1 MDGVGVARIR
11 PYSETRAKKVISPL
25 REEKCPFRPDIYGI
39 QRISCTSLELV
50 AQYCFIFVAMLPRK
64 RLICGCAPESDASAG
79 CRRPAREGS
88 AEGPLVGA
96 GDACVEGPSGS
107 KNRPLEKPPRKTTL
121 ERTAISALAAE
132 LRFAFF
138 TGARNMR
145 GFRRP
150 TADGRPHPAAPAAH
164 RFSSDPER
172 WIISAFATPFA
183 DPSIMH

>member
-50 AQYCFIFVAMLPRK
+50 AQYCFIFVAMLPKK

-132 LRFAFF
+132 LRFAFLRAPG
-138 TGARNMR
+138 TCADSGDLL
-145 GFRRP
+145 P
-150 TADGRPHPAAPAAH
+150 TAARTRPHPRH
-164 RFSSDPER
+164 
-172 WIISAFATPFA
+172 IAFQV
-183 DPSIMH
+183 ILKGG